1 MRVFVLWKHTP
12 NSLEKGHCSRSKRSS
27 RLSSVSTNPC
37 SWVLLVPT
45 ICGPAHL
52 FHAVFVFPTLL
63 ASHLPVSRDTL
74 DRSVAIQKITLKE
87 RGAMPA
93 HLSWTPH
100 HHQCKI
106 YVIYFVSTGPTG
118 ASTAPLIV
126 SYLIYNHQRG
136 EG

>member
-27 RLSSVSTNPC
+27 RLCSVSTPPC

-93 HLSWTPH
+93 HLSWTPPPPMQDLCDLFCLH
-100 HHQCKI
+100 RTHRGPYRPFNCL
-106 YVIYFVSTGPTG
+106 VSD
-118 ASTAPLIV
+118 L
-126 SYLIYNHQRG
+126 
-136 EG
+136 